1 MDERAFEMAQAREEA
16 ERVAGVAARVRY
28 EGVSRLECVECDEPI
43 PERRRQ
49 AIPGVQCCT
58 ECQSIR
64 EAKA

>member
-28 EGVSRLECVECDEPI
+28 EGVSRLECVDCEEPI

-49 AIPGVQCCT
+49 AVPGVQRCT
-58 ECQSIR
+58 ECESIR
-64 EAKA
+64 EPRR